1 MLTHNARFEGWFDP
15 LLLQQDPVDLLEE
28 RMNLDGLLQALGD
41 HTAQTLVW
49 TLRHE
54 LQDRE
59 TGRWMK
65 GEGK

>member
-15 LLLQQDPVDLLEE
+15 LLLQQNPVDLLEE
-28 RMNLDGLLQALGD
+28 GMNLDGFLQALGD

-59 TGRWMK
+59 TGR
-65 GEGK
+65 